1 MTTWADSC
9 GTIFLFKW
17 VEEAIVGGEEERAKE
32 TQGREAVEELTLDAK
47 SIYLLINHSLSVPQ
61 AF

>member
-47 SIYLLINHSLSVPQ
+47 SIYLLINQ
-61 AF
+61 ICY